1 MRAPDF
7 LPPFA
12 PALPRFSLPL
22 RRWTAC
28 LVLLAPPLA
37 MTQTALNAADPQ
49 AATAPLHYTELPTP
63 APETA
68 TPNWRQA
75 HEAVAEF
82 PRGHADIL
90 AWEASAAAA
99 QPAPT
104 AALGWHAQ
112 HGQPPVAP
120 GAAAEAGKAAH
131 PHKPMHSMQPGQRHG
146 PMHDAHQ
153 AHHPHG
159 GKP

>member
-1 MRAPDF
+1 MRAPD
-7 LPPFA
+7 LSPLFA
-12 PALPRFSLPL
+12 TAMPRISPPL
-22 RRWTAC
+22 RRWATC
-28 LVLLAPPLA
+28 LMVLAPTLCLA
-37 MTQTALNAADPQ
+37 QTALNAADPQ
-49 AATAPLHYTELPTP
+49 APTAPLFYLELPSP
-63 APETA
+63 APEA
-68 TPNWRQA
+68 PAPSWRQA
-75 HEAVAEF
+75 HDAVAEF

-104 AALGWHAQ
+104 AAAGGHAQ

-131 PHKPMHSMQPGQRHG
+131 PHKPMHSIPRGQHHG
-146 PMHDAHQ
+146 PMHDAHH
-153 AHHPHG
+153 ARHPHG

>member
-1 MRAPDF
+1 MRAPD
-7 LPPFA
+7 LSPLFA

-37 MTQTALNAADPQ
+37 MAQTALNAADPQ
-49 AATAPLHYTELPTP
+49 APTAPLFYLEPPSP
-63 APETA
+63 APEA
-68 TPNWRQA
+68 PAPSWRQA
-75 HEAVAEF
+75 HDAVAEF

-90 AWEASAAAA
+90 AWEARTTTPPGVQA
-99 QPAPT
+99 QHQHLPAP
-104 AALGWHAQ
+104 
-112 HGQPPVAP
+112 
-120 GAAAEAGKAAH
+120 AAEAGKAAH
-131 PHKPMHSMQPGQRHG
+131 APKPMHHG
-146 PMHDAHQ
+146 HQ

>member
-1 MRAPDF
+1 MRAPD
-7 LPPFA
+7 LSPLFA

-37 MTQTALNAADPQ
+37 MAQTALNAADPQ

-104 AALGWHAQ
+104 AGHAQ
-112 HGQPPVAP
+112 HGQPPGAP
-120 GAAAEAGKAAH
+120 DAAAEADKAAH
-131 PHKPMHSMQPGQRHG
+131 PHKPMHSMPRGQHHG
-146 PMHDAHQ
+146 PMHDAHH

>member
-1 MRAPDF
+1 LLRSANAFVRCLETAMRAPD
-7 LPPFA
+7 LSPLFA

-37 MTQTALNAADPQ
+37 LAQTALNAADPQ
-49 AATAPLHYTELPTP
+49 APTAPLFYLELPSP
-63 APETA
+63 APETPA
-68 TPNWRQA
+68 PSWRQA
-75 HEAVAEF
+75 HDAVAEF

-90 AWEASAAAA
+90 AWEARATAPPGAHAQHQQPPAPAAAA
-99 QPAPT
+99 GT
-104 AALGWHAQ
+104 AVH
-112 HGQPPVAP
+112 PP
-120 GAAAEAGKAAH
+120 
-131 PHKPMHSMQPGQRHG
+131 KPMHHG
-146 PMHDAHQ
+146 HH

>member
-7 LPPFA
+7 PPLFA

-37 MTQTALNAADPQ
+37 MAQTALNAADPQ
-49 AATAPLHYTELPTP
+49 APTAPLFYLELPSP
-63 APETA
+63 APEA
-68 TPNWRQA
+68 PAPSWRQA
-75 HEAVAEF
+75 HDAVAEF

-90 AWEASAAAA
+90 AWEARATAPPGAHAQHQHPPAPAAAA
-99 QPAPT
+99 GT
-104 AALGWHAQ
+104 AVH
-112 HGQPPVAP
+112 PP
-120 GAAAEAGKAAH
+120 
-131 PHKPMHSMQPGQRHG
+131 KPMHHG
-146 PMHDAHQ
+146 HQ
-153 AHHPHG
+153 AHPPHG

>member
-7 LPPFA
+7 PPLFA

-28 LVLLAPPLA
+28 LVLLTPPLA
-37 MTQTALNAADPQ
+37 MAQTALNASDPQ
-49 AATAPLHYTELPTP
+49 ATTAPLHYTELPTP

-68 TPNWRQA
+68 APNWRQA

-90 AWEASAAAA
+90 AWEASATTPPGA
-99 QPAPT
+99 
-104 AALGWHAQ
+104 HAQ
-112 HGQPPVAP
+112 YQQPSGP
-120 GAAAEAGKAAH
+120 AAEAGKAAH

>member
-1 MRAPDF
+1 MRAPD
-7 LPPFA
+7 LSPLFA

-22 RRWTAC
+22 HRWTAC

-37 MTQTALNAADPQ
+37 MAQTALNAADPL
-49 AATAPLHYTELPTP
+49 ATTAPLRYTELPTP

-68 TPNWRQA
+68 APNWRQA

-90 AWEASAAAA
+90 AWEASAVAA

-104 AALGWHAQ
+104 AAPGGHAQ
-112 HGQPPVAP
+112 PGQPPVAP
-120 GAAAEAGKAAH
+120 GAAAEAGKTAH
-131 PHKPMHSMQPGQRHG
+131 PHKPMHSMPRGQHHG
-146 PMHDAHQ
+146 PMHDAHH
-153 AHHPHG
+153 ARHPHG